1 MDIISEKKIG
11 DEVELQFGFTA
22 DEYDSLYEDY
32 LMEKELYDKDADYSF
47 EDYFQELIT
56 LIMLKEKDKRL
67 KQELED
73 IEKEIEFVKGEIKAR
88 KDANNS

>member
-1 MDIISEKKIG
+1 MKIVNEKKIG
-11 DEVELQFGFTA
+11 DEIEVQFEFDA

-32 LMEKELYDKDADYSF
+32 LKEKELYDKDADYSF

-56 LIMLKEKDKRL
+56 LIMLKEKDKKL

-73 IEKEIEFVKGEIKAR
+73 VQKEIRFLKGEIQAK
-88 KDANNS
+88 KDSNNS